1 MKPEHLQRCQVA
13 TPPDVV
19 DLLWELALAGRKGAA
34 FPSVL
39 DLGAGDARFAR
50 SAKARFGRYV
60 GVEQDRHKI
69 TQAGL
74 PRAAQVVQGDAM
86 AWRGA
91 KASLSIG
98 NPPFIKSAH
107 LDPLWR
113 TAVLDRLE
121 RESGTRLKDTA
132 NVFILFMMQALLRT
146 RDDGLVVQ
154 LVPYE
159 WVTRP
164 SAAEFRAYL
173 HEQHW
178 DVQVYRFDADIF
190 PRVLTTASVV
200 IIDKRGT
207 KGLWSF
213 GEIGRNG
220 AVRTFTSPSGTAK
233 SVLPYADRDG
243 NVHALRGLS
252 PGGQEIFVLTEQQR
266 LHYGLKKRRDVAPCV
281 TSLRRLTKDTEVL
294 DAEIFRRDFVQA
306 GARCWLIRSDKPHWS
321 PELSAYLDS
330 VGTRWKR
337 YSTCTNRSQ
346 WARYVSHP
354 APALLVS
361 SGFVGKAPKVVVNEI
376 GAVAVGSVYAV
387 LTQRSKPKLAKLAS
401 RLRAYDFSRRL
412 VHHSNNLRKIEVRQL
427 NAVLQRVGD

>member
-1 MKPEHLQRCQVA
+1 MKPQHLQRCQVA
-13 TPPDVV
+13 TPLDVV
-19 DLLWELALAGRKGAA
+19 DLLWNLALAERKGAK
-34 FPSVL
+34 FPFVL
-39 DLGAGDARFAR
+39 DLGAGDARIAR

-86 AWRGA
+86 VWRGT

-107 LDPLWR
+107 LDPRWR

-121 RESGTRLKDTA
+121 HESGTRLKDTA
-132 NVFILFMMQALLRT
+132 NVFVLFMMQALLRT
-146 RDDGLVVQ
+146 RNDGLVVQ

-173 HEQHW
+173 HEQRW

-200 IIDKRGT
+200 IIDKRGNE
-207 KGLWSF
+207 GQWAF

-266 LHYGLKKRRDVAPCV
+266 LHYGLKKQRDVAPCV
-281 TSLRRLTKDTEVL
+281 TSLRRLDKDTEVL
-294 DAEIFRRDFVQA
+294 DAETFRRDFVEA
-306 GARCWLIRSDKPHWS
+306 GARCWLIRSDKAHWS
-321 PELSAYLDS
+321 SELSTYLDS

-361 SGFVGKAPKVVVNEI
+361 SGFVGKAPKIVVNEI

-387 LTQRSKPKLAKLAS
+387 LTQRSKPKLAKLVS

-427 NAVLQRVGD
+427 NAVLQRVKD